1 MRVCALWRPSLFA
14 FVVLFVA
21 SLGLL
26 GFHNAL
32 IDARR
37 ASLLVQGSAIAALL
51 ATDASLEPE
60 RMAPLLRRLAPGPRI
75 RARVFARDGVL
86 LVDTVH
92 RTGRV
97 SPSAGIWRMA
107 LDWWVRGRVLADRLA
122 GTSNSLNLDEAFD
135 GHAIPVRLT
144 VEDGEPIIS
153 VAVPVRHGGVAFAV
167 LLLSTPA
174 GA

>member
-37 ASLLVQGSAIAALL
+37 ASLVVQGDAAL
-51 ATDASLEPE
+51 
-60 RMAPLLRRLAPGPRI
+60 R
-75 RARVFARDGVL
+75 
-86 LVDTVH
+86 
-92 RTGRV
+92 
-97 SPSAGIWRMA
+97 
-107 LDWWVRGRVLADRLA
+107 
-122 GTSNSLNLDEAFD
+122 

-144 VEDGEPIIS
+144 VEDGEPIVS
-153 VAVPVRHGGVAFAV
+153 VAVPIRRSGVALAV